1 MTNDAIIEVSNVW
14 KRYGLPPFLP
24 WAKHSVNDS
33 EWALRDISFSV
44 PRGGSLGILGRN
56 GAGKS
61 TLLKLLAG
69 VTPPDKGSVSIRG
82 TIFPMIELVAG
93 MSTEL
98 TGRENIQVLGTIM
111 GLSQAELRKITPRV
125 EEFSEL
131 EEWLLRPVWQYS
143 SGMVGRLAFG
153 IAVNIRADILLVDEV
168 LSTGDIMFQKKCQ
181 LKVQEMLSGGTTLL
195 FVSHS
200 PYQVEKLCENG
211 ILLDKGVCVF
221 KGNST
226 EAMQEYLRRTVSSKT
241 SLGKTDLE
249 KQMDLRPGA
258 GDVRVTRCY
267 FTDENGQEVP
277 SVTTGQPIT
286 VNIEYLAREDV
297 SSVNY
302 SLMLF
307 TASNVL
313 IAILSP
319 TRKEGY
325 TEIIHAGTG
334 KIQCLIPHFPAL
346 GIGLYFTIRINSTY
360 PLDAVENALIFDAT
374 PTMEIAQQTA
384 SRGVIFCESE
394 WSLNTSS

>member
-1 MTNDAIIEVSNVW
+1 MANDAIIEISNVW

-24 WAKHSVNDS
+24 WAKHSVKDS

-93 MSTEL
+93 MSMEL

-211 ILLDKGVCVF
+211 MLLDKGMCVF

-241 SLGKTDLE
+241 SLGKADLE
-249 KQMDLRPGA
+249 EQMDLRPGA

-267 FTDENGQEVP
+267 FTDENDRETT
-277 SVTTGQPIT
+277 SVITSQAIT
-286 VNIEYLAREDV
+286 VNIEYVAREDV
-297 SSVNY
+297 FPVNY
-302 SLMLF
+302 SLTLF
-307 TASNVL
+307 AASNVP

-319 TRKEGY
+319 VRKAGY
-325 TEIIHAGTG
+325 SEKIKTG
-334 KIQCLIPHFPAL
+334 SGRIQCRIPHFPAM
-346 GIGLYFTIRINSTY
+346 GMGLYFNVRISSTY
-360 PLDAVENALIFDAT
+360 PLDIVENALIFDAVPT
-374 PTMEIAQQTA
+374 PEIAQQTA
-384 SRGVIFCESE
+384 SRGIIFCESE
-394 WSLNTSS
+394 WHCV